1 MIKLVITC
9 DTDLL
14 AETRRRDSQEVKPLK
29 SVIWCDVQGLLMV
42 EDTSIGQQHIGK
54 PALISI
60 NQIRQAWSL
69 NVDMSSSINVQS
81 STSTYWFRMKFSY
94 GQNQSV
100 WIGQKRGS
108 RVQWRRLIDQCNCN
122 CIWVSSSAAFRHGIC
137 QKIYTPRFSG

>member
-42 EDTSIGQQHIGK
+42 EDTSIGQLHIGEQ
-54 PALISI
+54 ALISN

-81 STSTYWFRMKFSY
+81 STSTL
-94 GQNQSV
+94 
-100 WIGQKRGS
+100 GS
-108 RVQWRRLIDQCNCN
+108 EWNP
-122 CIWVSSSAAFRHGIC
+122 F
-137 QKIYTPRFSG
+137 